1 MTDVEPSLYTVSV
14 LYHYLRKIFQPTI
27 EKVTG
32 SRKNCIK
39 RTVIIFLP
47 ANIISMIKRQMR
59 WVTHVTCIGEIRI
72 IN

>member
-14 LYHYLRKIFQPTI
+14 LYPVNLRKIFQPTI

-32 SRKNCIK
+32 SRKNCVM
-39 RTVIIFLP
+39 RTV
-47 ANIISMIKRQMR
+47 MIKRQMR
-59 WVTHVTCIGEIRI
+59 WVIRVACIGEIRR